1 MLGAEA
7 DTAAYAGRLQKS
19 QDLARQ
25 AEETALRA
33 ERKGVAASGQALQSL
48 TEAEFDRPDLAR
60 RDVAAA
66 IALKAAPNVQT
77 VAMLAFARAGD
88 TGRAEAIAKDLAQRF
103 PSGTLLNYVWL
114 PTVQALVELD
124 RGNAGKAVELL
135 KATTP
140 YELGAYPPSYPVLN
154 SVYTRGRAY
163 LRAGQGAAAAAEF
176 QKILDH
182 RGLAGNSPFAALAKL
197 GLARAR
203 ALTGDVPSARTAYQ
217 DFFALWK
224 DADPDIPILR
234 EAKSEYAKLK

>member
-1 MLGAEA
+1 
-7 DTAAYAGRLQKS
+7 LQKS
-19 QDLARQ
+19 QELTRQ

-33 ERKGVAASGQALQSL
+33 ERKGTAAGGQALRSL
-48 TEAEFDRPDLAR
+48 TEAEFERSDLAR
-60 RDVAAA
+60 RDAAAA

-88 TGRAEAIAKDLAQRF
+88 TARAEAIAKDLAQRF
-103 PSGTLLNYVWL
+103 PSGTLLNHVWL

-124 RGNAGKAVELL
+124 HGNTGNAVELL

-140 YELGAYPPSYPVLN
+140 YELGSYPPSYPELY

-163 LRAGQGAAAAAEF
+163 LRAGQGTTAASEF

-182 RGLAGNSPFAALAKL
+182 RGLAGNSPITALAKL

-203 ALTGDVPSARTAYQ
+203 ALAGDVPSARTAYQ
-217 DFFALWK
+217 DFFSLWK
-224 DADPDIPILR
+224 DADPDIPILQQ
-234 EAKSEYAKLK
+234 AKAEYAKLK